1 MKPYLAILVFI
12 SLFSCKDPQKRTG
25 THPLL
30 TPPNV
35 INFQKS
41 NYGLLFTTISVN
53 GTKVK
58 AMIDFGDPNVL
69 QLSSSFVA
77 SKNIIVKKTKSVAK
91 DLFGNTFEIH
101 EGVAKEVIIGNWEH
115 TNIEFS
121 SSPNEMEAVS
131 KQINTTFNAVVGLG
145 IF

>member
-1 MKPYLAILVFI
+1 MKPYLAILIFI
-12 SLFSCKDPQKRTG
+12 SLFNCKDIQKKAI
-25 THPLL
+25 
-30 TPPNV
+30 TPPLPKAPNS

-41 NYGLLFTTISVN
+41 DYGLLFTSISVN

-77 SKNIIVKKTKSVAK
+77 SENIQVNKTEAIAK

-101 EGVAKEVIIGNWEH
+101 EGVA
-115 TNIEFS
+115 
-121 SSPNEMEAVS
+121 
-131 KQINTTFNAVVGLG
+131 
-145 IF
+145 